1 MVRIPKHLSKV
12 SEAELETVAE
22 LRVALRR
29 FIAATDEVTKEHGL
43 TSRQYDL
50 LALLHRP
57 HDTPPTASGL
67 AEQLSLS
74 RSAVTE
80 LVTRAAEAGLVSREP
95 DRGDNRVKYL
105 APTHEG
111 SRRFLA
117 AVNDLRNERLRLFT
131 LLRAAAVLASTL
143 TASI

>member
-1 MVRIPKHLSKV
+1 M
-12 SEAELETVAE
+12 AEM
-22 LRVALRR
+22 RVALRR

-57 HDTPPTASGL
+57 HDKPPTASEL

-80 LVTRAAEAGLVSREP
+80 LLTRAAEAGLVGREP
-95 DRGDNRVKYL
+95 ATGDNRVKFL
-105 APTHEG
+105 APTQEG
-111 SRRFLA
+111 TRRFLA
-117 AVNDLRNERLRLFT
+117 ALNDLRNERQRLLT
-131 LLRAAAVLASTL
+131 LLRTAAVLASTL
-143 TASI
+143 TASF